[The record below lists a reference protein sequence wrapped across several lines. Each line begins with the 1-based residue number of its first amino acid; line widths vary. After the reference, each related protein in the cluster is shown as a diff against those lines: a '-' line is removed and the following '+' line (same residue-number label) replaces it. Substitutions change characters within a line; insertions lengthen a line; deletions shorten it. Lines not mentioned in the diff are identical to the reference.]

1 MTPAKALKARA
12 TLMMRMPADAA
23 TWVARCQAVME
34 RLKAKEAAVKAGVSA
49 QEGTRV
55 RDIAQLLEWVEAAPG
70 ATGLNRS
77 RCDEQELGDRQGRR
91 GHNIRP

>member
-12 TLMMRMPADAA
+12 TLMMQMPADTA
-23 TWVARCQAVME
+23 TWVARCQAVTE
-34 RLKAKEAAVKAGVSA
+34 QLKAKEATVKAGVSA

-55 RDIAQLLEWVEAAPG
+55 GDIAQLPERVEAAPG

-77 RCDEQELGDRQGRR
+77 GCDEQELGDRQGRR